1 MQVDLNL
8 LTALDALL
16 ENRSVAGAADQLLLS
31 APAMS
36 RTLGRIR
43 RTTGDQILVR
53 TGRTM
58 TPTPYAESIRDEVH
72 ELVGRAHAALRPD
85 VELDVATIDRAFTLR
100 ANEAVAYEL
109 GARLIANLREK
120 APNLALRILAEPSTD
135 KSDLRQGL
143 VDLEI
148 SASKSELPE
157 HNHEVIGIDSLVV
170 VLRRGHPSGSR
181 KLTAKRFAEADHILV
196 SRRGHLS
203 DLIDRH
209 LEEHGLARRVVASAP
224 TTSVALHVVAE
235 TDLLVVVPAKMC
247 RFQIDSLSLESRKL
261 PFRLPGPQLLMTW
274 HQRSDNDRAHAWLR
288 DEFRAAAAEIYGN

>member
-16 ENRSVAGAADQLLLS
+16 ENGSVAGAADQLRLS

-43 RTTGDQILVR
+43 RTTGDQIMVR

-72 ELVGRAHAALRPD
+72 ELVRRAHAALRPD
-85 VELDVATIDRAFTLR
+85 VELDVATIARTFTLR

-109 GARLIANLREK
+109 GARLVANLRET
-120 APNLALRILAEPSTD
+120 APNVALRILAEASTD

-181 KLTAKRFAEADHILV
+181 KLTVKRFAEADHILV

-203 DLIDRH
+203 DLIDKH
-209 LEEHGLARRVVASAP
+209 LEEQGLSRRVVASAP
-224 TTSVALHVVAE
+224 TSSAALHVVAE
-235 TDLLVVVPAKMC
+235 TDLLVVVPGQMC
-247 RFQIDSLSLESRKL
+247 RLQIKSLGLDSREL
-261 PFRLPGPQLLMTW
+261 PFRLPGPELLMTW
-274 HQRSDNDRAHAWLR
+274 HQRSDDDRAHEWLR
-288 DEFRAAAAEIYGN
+288 DQFRAAAAEIYEN